1 MRFALAALLIA
12 HGVAHLVGFVVPWRL
27 VSTAEVPYRTT
38 IFGGATDLGDAGA
51 RALGVV
57 WLVAALAF
65 VVLAGAV
72 LAGSNVRLWTF
83 AMLVSSI
90 VLCVVGW
97 PEARLGLVV
106 NVVLLTELLA
116 MPGLAAR
123 SFADRAPLNS
133 ACVSLSPGRPLS
145 GNRGPQALP

>member
-1 MRFALAALLIA
+1 MRFVLAALLIA

-38 IFGGATDLGDAGA
+38 ILGGVTDLGDAGA

-65 VVLAGAV
+65 VLLAGAV
-72 LAGSNVRLWTF
+72 LAGWNVRLWVF
-83 AMLVSSI
+83 AMLALSS

-97 PEARLGLVV
+97 PEARIGLIV
-106 NVVLLTELLA
+106 NAVLLAALLS
-116 MPGLAAR
+116 MPDLAVR
-123 SFADRAPLNS
+123 
-133 ACVSLSPGRPLS
+133 
-145 GNRGPQALP
+145 